1 VSAARSLALVL
12 VTVTVLAAVVA
23 IGYGFGDGA
32 LVWLGLAAL
41 GAAVLGLAHA
51 LARRRPRLGSLRRQ
65 FAVGVAIAVGQ
76 LVVLA
81 AVAAQLMFVS
91 AHDALLLMVIVVF
104 AGVVAVRA
112 AQLFANNA
120 MHDVEALRDTLV
132 AVGEGSR
139 TPAAVTGS
147 ADELAELARAANTA
161 IAKLDRA
168 EIARRDLI
176 AAVSHDLRT
185 PITSLR
191 LLTEAVG
198 DDIVDAP
205 TRRGYLGQ
213 MGTHID
219 VLAALIDDLF
229 ELSRLEAG
237 DIQWT
242 LQQVPLGQL
251 VEEAVDA
258 LRPDAEAKGVSVRA
272 DVRAHQPARANP
284 EKVQRV
290 LFNLIQ
296 NAIRHTP
303 ADGSVTVLA
312 EAADGRVEIEVAD
325 TGDGIGENDRGRV
338 FEPFYRGGSDAAR
351 TRAGAGLGLAISRAI
366 VEAHG
371 GRIWLA
377 DSPTGTRVR
386 FSLPRS

>member
-1 VSAARSLALVL
+1 MSLVRSLALLL
-12 VTVTVLAAVVA
+12 VTTTALSAVVA
-23 IGYGFGDGA
+23 LGYGFRDGA

-51 LARRRPRLGSLRRQ
+51 LARRHPRLGTLRRQ
-65 FAVGVAIAVGQ
+65 FAVGVAVAVGQ

-91 AHDALLLMVIVVF
+91 AHDALLMMVIVVF

-112 AQLFANNA
+112 AQLFAANA
-120 MHDVEALRDTLV
+120 MRDVEALRDTLV

-139 TPAAVTGS
+139 APAAVTGS

-198 DDIVDAP
+198 DEIVDAP
-205 TRRGYLGQ
+205 TRRGYVGQ
-213 MGTHID
+213 MGTHIG

-237 DIQWT
+237 DIEWT
-242 LQQVPLGQL
+242 LEQVPLGQL
-251 VEEAVDA
+251 VEEAVEA
-258 LRPDAEAKGVSVRA
+258 LRPHAEAKGVSVTA
-272 DVRAHQPARANP
+272 DVRAQPPARANP

-312 EAADGRVEIEVAD
+312 EGADGRVEIEVSD
-325 TGDGIGENDRGRV
+325 TGDGIGDDDRDSV
-338 FEPFYRGGSDAAR
+338 FEPFYRGGSEAAR

-377 DSPTGTRVR
+377 DSPRGTRVR

>member
-1 VSAARSLALVL
+1 VSLARSLALLL
-12 VTVTVLAAVVA
+12 VTVTPLAGVVA
-23 IGYGFGDGA
+23 IGYGLGDGA
-32 LVWLGLAAL
+32 LVWLGLAVL

-65 FAVGVAIAVGQ
+65 FTVGVAIAVGQ

-81 AVAAQLMFVS
+81 AVSAQLMFVS
-91 AHDALLLMVIVVF
+91 AHDALLLMVIAVF

-112 AQLFANNA
+112 AQLFATNA
-120 MHDVEALRDTLV
+120 MQDVEALRDTLV

-139 TPAAVTGS
+139 VPAAVTGS

-161 IAKLDRA
+161 IAKLDNA
-168 EIARRDLI
+168 EAARRDLI

-191 LLTEAVG
+191 LLGEAVD

-205 TRRGYLGQ
+205 TRRGYLAQ
-213 MGTHID
+213 MRTHVE
-219 VLAALIDDLF
+219 VLSGLIDDLF

-258 LRPDAEAKGVSVRA
+258 LRPQAEAKGVSMRA
-272 DVRAHQPARANP
+272 DVRGQGPARANP

-312 EAADGRVEIEVAD
+312 EAVDGRVEVEVAD
-325 TGDGIGENDRGRV
+325 TGDGIVDDDRPRV
-338 FEPFYRGGSDAAR
+338 FDPFYRGGSEAAR

-371 GRIWLA
+371 GQIWLA
-377 DSPTGTRVR
+377 DAPSGTRVR

>member
-1 VSAARSLALVL
+1 MSVARSLALVL
-12 VTVTVLAAVVA
+12 ATAAPLGAVVA
-23 IGYGFGDGA
+23 IRYTLGDGV
-32 LVWLGLAAL
+32 LVGLGLAAL
-41 GAAVLGLAHA
+41 GVAVLGLAHA

-65 FAVGVAIAVGQ
+65 FAVGVAVAVGQ

-112 AQLFANNA
+112 AQLFATNA
-120 MHDVEALRDTLV
+120 MQDVEALRDTLV

-139 TPAAVTGS
+139 VPAAVTGS
-147 ADELAELARAANTA
+147 ADELAQLARAANTA
-161 IAKLDRA
+161 IGKLDRA
-168 EIARRDLI
+168 ETARRDLI

-198 DDIVDAP
+198 DDIVDAR
-205 TRRGYLGQ
+205 TRRGYLAQ

-229 ELSRLEAG
+229 EFSRLEAG
-237 DIQWT
+237 DIEWT
-242 LQQVPLGQL
+242 LERVSVDQL

-258 LRPDAEAKGVSVRA
+258 LRPHAEAKGVSVTA
-272 DVRAHQPARANP
+272 DVRAHEPARANP

-312 EAADGRVEIEVAD
+312 EAADGRVEIEVSD
-325 TGDGIGENDRGRV
+325 TGDGIGDDDRARV
-338 FEPFYRGGSDAAR
+338 FEPFYRGGSEAAR

-377 DSPTGTRVR
+377 DSPSGTRVR